1 MVSLFIDAYLTCQND
16 YLYISSFFW
25 GGGSDFKLNGLCHV
39 FLAAVAFIWFVIFMF
54 SLLNLHSN
62 ENNASSKASDEWKPP
77 QRPGKN

>member
-1 MVSLFIDAYLTCQND
+1 MIIC
-16 YLYISSFFW
+16 ISVHFFW
-25 GGGSDFKLNGLCHV
+25 GGGGSDFKLNGLCHV